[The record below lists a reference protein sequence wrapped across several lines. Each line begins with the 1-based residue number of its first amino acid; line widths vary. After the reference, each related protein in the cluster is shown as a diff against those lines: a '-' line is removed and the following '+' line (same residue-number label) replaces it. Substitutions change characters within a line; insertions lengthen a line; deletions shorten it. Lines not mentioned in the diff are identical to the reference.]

1 MWVIK
6 DKGEGNPLYS
16 EAMGTE
22 SEGGAEVVEGI
33 SLTFGLVEGDKW
45 GIKALNGLFDDGV
58 GGLNELLVVIDV
70 LGTMVG
76 DGSGLRDGGEGVLVA
91 MMSSLMDSVLGG
103 EGHKP
108 MGAVGLSEDVEA
120 ELLGEEPFCLDEEP
134 MFCCIKQ

>member
-1 MWVIK
+1 MRDRGDGK
-6 DKGEGNPLYS
+6 PLYK

-22 SEGGAEVVEGI
+22 SGGGAEVEDGI
-33 SLTFGLVEGDKW
+33 SLTFGLVDGDKL
-45 GIKALNGLFDDGV
+45 GMKALNGLFDDGV
-58 GGLNELLVVIDV
+58 GGLKELLVVMDV

-76 DGSGLRDGGEGVLVA
+76 DGSGLRDGGEGVFVA

-120 ELLGEEPFCLDEEP
+120 ELLGDEPFCFDEEP
-134 MFCCIKQ
+134 MFCCIRQ